1 MEAADL
7 INQKPKIKLKLTPLA
22 QGVGLPLTIHSSL
35 SPRFQSMISLN
46 SMASVAQE
54 IGVNSAILKPRAP
67 VEPVDAIKAS
77 SQGQGQ
83 TQQRMLEAVPAAP
96 TKPMPRGSLLDLRV

>member
-1 MEAADL
+1 MDAADP
-7 INQKPKIKLKLTPLA
+7 INPKPKIRLNLTQNISNTQKA
-22 QGVGLPLTIHSSL
+22 LTFHSSFPPRL
-35 SPRFQSMISLN
+35 SSMISLN

-67 VEPVDAIKAS
+67 VEPVDAVQAS
-77 SQGQGQ
+77 SKGQ

-96 TKPMPRGSLLDLRV
+96 ANPLPRGSLLDLRV